1 MMDKDSKEQHDKTSF
16 HGHWLAIVLIICFGL
31 WSWHVAH
38 MRTQL
43 RVGSFVGS
51 PWNVPSSD
59 GYAVMDAAIRS
70 FEAEHPYVDVTYV
83 SGIKPDDY
91 QEWLAEQ
98 ILAGTEPD
106 VFLVPDEDFEAYA
119 DMGVFQNLEDISLR
133 DKGFD
138 EAGFYPVAME
148 YGRKDGTL
156 YALPVECVPTLMF
169 VNKTLLEREGIP
181 MPSQDWNWQDF
192 YEICAKVTK
201 DTDGDGVLDQ
211 FGMYEYNWQLAVAT
225 NGGGLFSPEGK
236 SCYFADGRVEQSV
249 NFVMRLKKLQQGH
262 EVTSREVDLGRVAF
276 RPFTFAQYKTY
287 KPYPWRIKKFSDSEW
302 DCVRLPAGPAGENV
316 SPVRTLLIAMSNR
329 TAEPGLAWQ
338 FIKKISMDSE
348 VQMLLM
354 EKSQGLSVRRDVV
367 LKAAWNERGR
377 ADSESIDLQA
387 VSQVM
392 EGAIN
397 PPKFRDYKAAII
409 LAENAIQDIYAGKV
423 PLSNGLHKL
432 QKEVNAYLQR

>member
-1 MMDKDSKEQHDKTSF
+1 
-16 HGHWLAIVLIICFGL
+16 
-31 WSWHVAH
+31 
-38 MRTQL
+38 
-43 RVGSFVGS
+43 
-51 PWNVPSSD
+51 
-59 GYAVMDAAIRS
+59 
-70 FEAEHPYVDVTYV
+70 
-83 SGIKPDDY
+83 
-91 QEWLAEQ
+91 
-98 ILAGTEPD
+98 
-106 VFLVPDEDFEAYA
+106 
-119 DMGVFQNLEDISLR
+119 
-133 DKGFD
+133 
-138 EAGFYPVAME
+138 
-148 YGRKDGTL
+148 
-156 YALPVECVPTLMF
+156 MF

-338 FIKKISMDSE
+338 FIKKISMDPE

-392 EGAIN
+392 EGAIS